1 MRFKLDV
8 IRWDFCQSSLKS
20 EGSGWGTERTKT
32 DLSLFV
38 LSLLPAWN
46 LDAMLE
52 VEQPSCDHKVSIRIK
67 GLERGWSFNG
77 KMEVSLNKEKEVPYL
92 SKLL

>member
-1 MRFKLDV
+1 MQQLPQSIFEYFHHLKRELTP
-8 IRWDFCQSSLKS
+8 ISSL
-20 EGSGWGTERTKT
+20 
-32 DLSLFV
+32 LSF
-38 LSLLPAWN
+38 LPAWN

-77 KMEVSLNKEKEVPYL
+77 KVELFLNNEKEVPYL